1 MFKIKQK
8 VITMT
13 IREPVV
19 AGQFYPG
26 TKAGLE
32 KTLASLI
39 DKKEK
44 QEKALGAMSPHAGY
58 IYSGAVAGKVF
69 SRLAPKELFIIIGPN
84 HTGMGK
90 AFSISTQDSWKTPL
104 GSVEIDK
111 EFADYLIESSKLFK
125 ADETAHAYEHSVEV
139 ELPFLQYTMR
149 NFKILPLC
157 IASININELK
167 KAAQE
172 LVAAIKEL
180 KKDVTIIASSD
191 MTHYESQETA
201 KTKDMKAI
209 SAILNMDED
218 GLLEKVTSM
227 NISMCVV
234 APVVMTLHATKSLGA
249 KVAKLVDYKT
259 SGDTTGDY
267 FSVVGYG
274 GVIIY

>member
-1 MFKIKQK
+1 M
-8 VITMT
+8 IT
-13 IREPVV
+13 REPVV

-32 KTLASLI
+32 RTLLSLI

-44 QEKALGAMSPHAGY
+44 REKALGAMSPHAGY
-58 IYSGAVAGKVF
+58 VYSGAVAGKVF
-69 SRLAPKELFIIIGPN
+69 SRLTPKELFIIIGPN
-84 HTGMGK
+84 HTGIGE
-90 AFSISTQDSWKTPL
+90 AFSIFAEGLWKTPL

-111 EFADYLIESSKLFK
+111 EFADYLINNSGLFK
-125 ADETAHAYEHSVEV
+125 ADETAHAYEHSIEV
-139 ELPFLQYTMR
+139 QLPFLQYTMR
-149 NFKILPLC
+149 DFKILPLC
-157 IASININELK
+157 IARIDVNELK

-172 LVAAIKEL
+172 LAAAIKEL

-191 MTHYESQETA
+191 MTHYEPQEAA

-218 GLLEKVTSM
+218 ELLNKVTNM
-227 NISMCVV
+227 NISMCGV
-234 APVVMTLHATKSLGA
+234 APVIMTLHATKALGA
-249 KVAKLVDYKT
+249 KTAKLIDYKT
-259 SGDTTGDY
+259 SGDTTRDY